1 MVARWFESTA
11 GDVRSRQ
18 TEKKGWDMSGTE
30 TYNGWSNRESWA
42 FMLNVQNDEG
52 LADTVRDVVAGGW
65 FGPARSPADSLMDWA
80 DVTFTRNGYVG
91 EYGGPWPDALADAAS
106 DIGSLWRVNWVECA
120 DSLAAE

>member
-1 MVARWFESTA
+1 
-11 GDVRSRQ
+11 
-18 TEKKGWDMSGTE
+18 MSGAE
-30 TYNGWSNRESWA
+30 TFNGWSNRETWA

-52 LADTVRDVVAGGW
+52 LAAVFAESVRDERSD
-65 FGPARSPADSLMDWA
+65 PAYAVQRDAEEL
-80 DVTFTRNGYVG
+80 FTRSGYVG